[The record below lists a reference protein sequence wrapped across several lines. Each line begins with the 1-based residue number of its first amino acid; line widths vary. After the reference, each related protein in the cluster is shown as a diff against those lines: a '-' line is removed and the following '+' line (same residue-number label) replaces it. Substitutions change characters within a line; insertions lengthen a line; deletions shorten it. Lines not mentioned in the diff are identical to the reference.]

1 MWKMHDMY
9 HKRKSKIG
17 VLPCV
22 LLLLVIILYLVCT
35 SLSTYEKLSDEQ
47 KALSFKNC

>member
-22 LLLLVIILYLVCT
+22 LLLLVIYFISCLYLTVNLC
-35 SLSTYEKLSDEQ
+35 
-47 KALSFKNC
+47 KAV